1 MTEPTLNAELGE
13 LAAGAAA
20 AVVTAMATEGWEA
33 VRHQITALFRSLGRS
48 RAKTAEHLLEH
59 HDTHVRTATEPDAAR
74 RALLGSWTLELAEL
88 LRDAPE
94 AADRLRALTTEPVN
108 RLTPA
113 QREANLHQV
122 GVAHDHGRVFAVQQG
137 NVYLHPRPGR
147 AAHQAPDG
155 E

>member
-33 VRHQITALFRSLGRS
+33 VRHQISSLFRKLGRA
-48 RAKTAEHLLEH
+48 RAKTAEHLLDH
-59 HDTHVRTATEPDAAR
+59 HDDRVRTATDPDAAR
-74 RALLGSWTLELAEL
+74 RALVGSWTLELAEL

-94 AADRLRALTTEPVN
+94 AAERLRALTAEN
-108 RLTPA
+108 ADRATPA
-113 QREANLHQV
+113 KHDAYLHQV
-122 GVAHDHGRVFAVQQG
+122 GIATDHGRVFAVQQG
-137 NVYLHPRPGR
+137 NVYLHPRPSR
-147 AAHQAPDG
+147 AARQAPDS